1 MNPESS
7 VNRSHVSALILFVAL
22 SATPVTAQEQWSGL
36 SQDMQIRLA
45 LQAAPTELK
54 DGATVQ
60 GYDAKGAFVTLRKGT
75 NPLICMA
82 PNPGSDRL
90 EVSCHQAG
98 LEAFFARGRELRAQG
113 VADDQVVQTR
123 WKENAAGKLP
133 IPYGAVNNIVTGT
146 GFDPATGAITDR
158 YERWTIYTPGA
169 TPESTGL
176 STTPS
181 GGPWLMFPGT
191 PGAHIM
197 ITPPRKG
204 SG

>member
-1 MNPESS
+1 MNVPFQAAATLGLLATLSS
-7 VNRSHVSALILFVAL
+7 
-22 SATPVTAQEQWSGL
+22 TPVVAQEAWSGL
-36 SQDMQIRLA
+36 PPALQVRLA
-45 LQAAPTELK
+45 LQAAPSELR

-60 GYDAKGAFVTLRKGT
+60 GYDSTGALVTLREGT
-75 NPLICMA
+75 KPLICMA
-82 PNPGSDRL
+82 PDPKAQRL

-113 VADDQVVQTR
+113 MAESDVVQTR
-123 WKENAAGKLP
+123 WKENAAGTLP
-133 IPYGAVNNIVTGT
+133 IPFGTVNSILTGS
-146 GFDPATGAITDR
+146 GFDPGTGTITDP

-181 GGPWLMFPGT
+181 AGGPWLMFPGT

-197 ITPPRKG
+197 ITPPQRG
-204 SG
+204 SGG